1 MTQSDILK
9 LCSNSNVFYRGQSI
23 YKAERFTDVEEE
35 FDPETQVVSLYT
47 VADGSYGEEYQ
58 VTIDY
63 DLEEDRIIDYE
74 CECPAYATYPGMCKH
89 CAALGLYWLD
99 RLSETGPVYEEPK
112 TRTDWEI
119 KNLIQNCVLKEHLEQ
134 QKAQGDIE
142 LEPELIDQ
150 GTDYRGNRKWF
161 LTFKIGNT
169 RKYVLKNLS
178 DFMEHI
184 RQEEVFSY
192 GKQLSFLHSKSA
204 FTEKGWKYVELIGMV
219 DAMYSNSYES
229 LRKELP
235 LNNHTLEA
243 FLMMNLNQ
251 EIPYEAYRNRT
262 KSLHILDRDP
272 QWKPKLRS
280 AGEGKG
286 CVLQLPPLDYIEG
299 TKEWFVKNGNQVYR
313 CSDDMKK
320 VLDQIAPLVSTE
332 REISLTIAEE
342 DMAAFCRVVVPLL
355 KPPKIL
361 DLGELDL
368 EQYQPEPV
376 EIAFYL
382 DEEGDRITAK
392 VMGKYGE
399 KQNNLLFD
407 RPLNGACYDVLTERR
422 ALDIVQAYFP
432 ETDRNRG
439 VFYFSSKEEERIYQL
454 LSTGLGQMHEAGKVY
469 ATERIKGRKIVT
481 SPRTKVGVAVKGGL
495 LELSLE
501 TEGLSRKEL
510 LGILDSYRQKKK
522 YYRLKNGDF
531 LSLEDSS
538 AGTMAELLT
547 GLNLK
552 SGELE
557 QEILQV
563 PAFRAC
569 YIDKVLQEKRE
580 QLQVERSSDYKAI
593 IRNMKNVEDS
603 DYAVPKGLEGILRE
617 YQKVGY
623 RWLHTLADLGF
634 GGILADDMGLGK
646 TIQAIAYLLARRQ
659 EGDKKTALIVCP
671 ASLVYNWAKEFN
683 QFAPELSVAII
694 AGSVE
699 MRQKLIQEEKERDV
713 WITSYDLLKRDISA
727 YRDLKFG
734 VEVLDEAQNIKNH
747 GTQAAKSVKKIGA
760 DIRFALTG
768 TPIENRLSELWS
780 IFDFLMPGILGSYE
794 QFRKTYELPIVHEE
808 QKDVA
813 GRLKK
818 MVSPFILRRLK
829 ADVLKELPEKV
840 EQIVYVQMEPE
851 QKRIYMA
858 LAYRMKEM
866 LESKSEEDV
875 RTQKLKILAEL
886 TRLREVCCDPRLLYE
901 DYQLLSC
908 KVAACMEL
916 VKEAVQGEHKV
927 LVFSQFPSVF
937 PILQEWLRAE
947 HLEYYVL
954 TGETSKEKR
963 LELVESFNKDQVPV
977 FLISL
982 KAGGTGLNLTG
993 ANIVI
998 HFDPWWN
1005 VAAQNQA
1012 TDRAHR
1018 IGQKNPVTVYK
1029 LIAQSSIEEKITELQ
1044 EKKRELADQVL
1055 DGEGLSAASLTKE
1068 ELLEILNG

>member
-204 FTEKGWKYVELIGMV
+204 FTEKGWKYVELIGMA

-235 LNNHTLEA
+235 LNNRTLEA

-262 KSLHILDRDP
+262 KSLHILDQDP

-299 TKEWFVKNGNQVYR
+299 TKEWFVKDGNQVYR
-313 CSDDMKK
+313 CSDDMKE

-361 DLGELDL
+361 DLGKLDL

-382 DEEGDRITAK
+382 DEERDRITAK

-407 RPLNGACYDVLTERR
+407 RPLNGACYDVLTERK
-422 ALDIVQAYFP
+422 ALNIVQAYFP
-432 ETDRNRG
+432 ETDRSGG
-439 VFYFSSKEEERIYQL
+439 VFYFSSGEEERIYQL

-469 ATERIKGRKIVT
+469 ATERIKGRKIIT

-552 SGELE
+552 SGQLE

-569 YIDKVLQEKRE
+569 YVDKVLQEKRE

-646 TIQAIAYLLARRQ
+646 TIQAIAYLLARKQ

-671 ASLVYNWAKEFN
+671 ASLVYNWAKEFH

-699 MRQKLIQEEKERDV
+699 MRQKLIQEERERDV

-813 GRLKK
+813 ERLKK

-886 TRLREVCCDPRLLYE
+886 TKLREVCCDPRLLYE

-937 PILQEWLRAE
+937 PILQEWLQAE

-963 LELVESFNKDQVPV
+963 LELVESFNKNQVPV

-982 KAGGTGLNLTG
+982 KAGGMGLNLTG

-1018 IGQKNPVTVYK
+1018 IGQKNSVTVYK

-1068 ELLEILNG
+1068 ELLEILNE

>member
-1 MTQSDILK
+1 
-9 LCSNSNVFYRGQSI
+9 
-23 YKAERFTDVEEE
+23 
-35 FDPETQVVSLYT
+35 
-47 VADGSYGEEYQ
+47 
-58 VTIDY
+58 
-63 DLEEDRIIDYE
+63 
-74 CECPAYATYPGMCKH
+74 
-89 CAALGLYWLD
+89 
-99 RLSETGPVYEEPK
+99 
-112 TRTDWEI
+112 
-119 KNLIQNCVLKEHLEQ
+119 
-134 QKAQGDIE
+134 
-142 LEPELIDQ
+142 
-150 GTDYRGNRKWF
+150 
-161 LTFKIGNT
+161 
-169 RKYVLKNLS
+169 
-178 DFMEHI
+178 
-184 RQEEVFSY
+184 
-192 GKQLSFLHSKSA
+192 
-204 FTEKGWKYVELIGMV
+204 
-219 DAMYSNSYES
+219 
-229 LRKELP
+229 
-235 LNNHTLEA
+235 
-243 FLMMNLNQ
+243 
-251 EIPYEAYRNRT
+251 
-262 KSLHILDRDP
+262 
-272 QWKPKLRS
+272 
-280 AGEGKG
+280 
-286 CVLQLPPLDYIEG
+286 
-299 TKEWFVKNGNQVYR
+299 
-313 CSDDMKK
+313 
-320 VLDQIAPLVSTE
+320 
-332 REISLTIAEE
+332 
-342 DMAAFCRVVVPLL
+342 MAAFCRVVVPLL

-439 VFYFSSKEEERIYQL
+439 VFYFSSREEERIYQL

-501 TEGLSRKEL
+501 TEGLSRKEIL
-510 LGILDSYRQKKK
+510 RILDSYRQKKK

-538 AGTMAELLT
+538 IGTMAELLT

-557 QEILQV
+557 QEIFQV

-580 QLQVERSSDYKAI
+580 QLQVERASDYKAI

-646 TIQAIAYLLARRQ
+646 TIQAIAYLLARKQ

-671 ASLVYNWAKEFN
+671 ASLVYNWAKEFD

-699 MRQKLIQEEKERDV
+699 MRQKLIQEEQERDV

-813 GRLKK
+813 ERLKK

-840 EQIVYVQMEPE
+840 EQIVYAQMEPE

-858 LAYRMKEM
+858 HVYRMKEM

-875 RTQKLKILAEL
+875 QTQKLKILAEL
-886 TRLREVCCDPRLLYE
+886 TRLRQICCDPRLLYE
-901 DYQLLSC
+901 DYQPLSC

-927 LVFSQFPSVF
+927 LVFSQFPSAF
-937 PILQEWLRAE
+937 PILQEWLQAE

-1029 LIAQSSIEEKITELQ
+1029 LIAQGSIEEKITELQ
-1044 EKKRELADQVL
+1044 EKKRVLADQVL

>member
-99 RLSETGPVYEEPK
+99 RLSDTGPVYEEPAK
-112 TRTDWEI
+112 RTDWEI

-150 GTDYRGNRKWF
+150 GMDYRGNRKWF

-204 FTEKGWKYVELIGMV
+204 FTEKGWKYVELIGMA
-219 DAMYSNSYES
+219 DAMYNNSYES

-235 LNNHTLEA
+235 LNNRTLEA

-251 EIPYEAYRNRT
+251 EIPYDAYRSKI
-262 KSLHILDRDP
+262 KSLHVLDRDP
-272 QWKPKLRS
+272 RWKPKLRS

-439 VFYFSSKEEERIYQL
+439 VFYFSSREEERIYQL

-501 TEGLSRKEL
+501 TEGLGRKEIL
-510 LGILDSYRQKKK
+510 RILDSYRQKKK

-538 AGTMAELLT
+538 IGTMAELLT

-580 QLQVERSSDYKAI
+580 QLYVERSSDYKAI

-646 TIQAIAYLLARRQ
+646 TIQAIAYLLARKQ

-699 MRQKLIQEEKERDV
+699 MRQKLIQEEQERDV

-813 GRLKK
+813 ERLKK

-886 TRLREVCCDPRLLYE
+886 TRLRQICCDPRLLYE
-901 DYQLLSC
+901 DYQPLSC

-927 LVFSQFPSVF
+927 LVFSQFPSAF
-937 PILQEWLRAE
+937 PILQEWLQAE

-1029 LIAQSSIEEKITELQ
+1029 LIAQGSIEEKITELQ